1 MSRPA
6 KLARRGAA
14 FNERGVPPLEHG
26 NGPGMVDKD
35 ETTEETPA
43 APAAP
48 APRRGPGHRGADMRD
63 TVAEMAERA
72 QLISQEAGSKVSAA
86 MKDVISAAAGL
97 AGFAIESARDL
108 VQYMVRRGQMTQEEA
123 DKLIREAEDAHGK
136 KPASE
141 KIRPT
146 ASKIAAD
153 KAAVDKAARDAA
165 NAAAALIAPPQRP
178 GAFSL
183 RTGGPRPVVKPLTA
197 APPAAPTPAP
207 AAPVRAAAAP
217 ARPAS
222 KPTGKPAPKA
232 TAKSKPPAHKVAA
245 KASGKVAAKPASKA
259 PVKGKTRKPAAKSG
273 SGRSG
278 AKQSAKPTAGKSKPA
293 AKKKR

>member
-1 MSRPA
+1 MA
-6 KLARRGAA
+6 DIDA
-14 FNERGVPPLEHG
+14 
-26 NGPGMVDKD
+26 D
-35 ETTEETPA
+35 EEK
-43 APAAP
+43 APAP
-48 APRRGPGHRGADMRD
+48 PVAPRRGPGHRGADMRD

-72 QLISQEAGSKVSAA
+72 QLISQEAGSKVSSA

-141 KIRPT
+141 KGRPT

-183 RTGGPRPVVKPLTA
+183 RTGGPRPVVKPTT
-197 APPAAPTPAP
+197 PAAPASIKP
-207 AAPVRAAAAP
+207 AAPAEAA
-217 ARPAS
+217 
-222 KPTGKPAPKA
+222 KPMATVPGKALAKA
-232 TAKSKPPAHKVAA
+232 TAKSPA
-245 KASGKVAAKPASKA
+245 KAPAKSPAKAHGKSPVKAPAKAPARAPAKPASKA
-259 PVKGKTRKPAAKSG
+259 PAKANKGST
-273 SGRSG
+273 
-278 AKQSAKPTAGKSKPA
+278 SKPA
-293 AKKKR
+293 AKASKTPPKKPTAKSAKPPAKKK